1 MIFVSQ
7 HKTKVVKNSL
17 NASWDEEF
25 SFQGN
30 GELTVTV
37 MDWDML
43 SKDEVVGSASLSI
56 KDYLTSGS
64 ETFDSPRTP

>member
-1 MIFVSQ
+1 LISVSQ

-25 SFQGN
+25 CFQGN

-56 KDYLTSGS
+56 KDYLASGS